1 MKKFF
6 KPALLIVVLA
16 AFFFFFVYFIKN
28 LFCLPCLPCLPPW
41 GQGKVAVGRKG
52 FSLPVRLIIPAID
65 VNAKIQSLG
74 VTPNGEMEVPDNI
87 VDVGW
92 FKLGSRPGENGSAV
106 IAGHFNGEN
115 GKTGVFANL
124 NKLEIGDKLYLKD
137 DTEAALTFV
146 VRDKRFYDSGYA
158 DDVFSQNDGVHLN
171 LITCDG
177 VWNEAKK
184 SYSQRLVVFADISK

>member
-1 MKKFF
+1 MVTWALKKFF
-6 KPALLIVVLA
+6 RPALLIVVLT
-16 AFFFFFVYFIKN
+16 AFFFIFVFFIKN
-28 LFCLPCLPCLPPW
+28 LFCLPC
-41 GQGKVAVGRKG
+41 QGKVAVGRKG